1 MLFFGINYHGDGVQV
16 WKKTGINRKYG
27 VKTMNRLRKRY
38 LLNGFSLTPD
48 ERLLTHQGDPVHL
61 PKRPFDVLLFLVE
74 NRDRFVSRTELLDR
88 FWDGKDVYDDALRK
102 SVGAIRKAL
111 DDSDGARFIETRWGV
126 GYRYVG
132 PLKEEIVPHETV
144 TTEIQK
150 TTGVRIVFEEEETH
164 DETAAVQ
171 TTQAPPVNLIAV
183 RRKYARAFV
192 AVMAVAIA
200 IAGIAFIISRRASTA
215 IDNPGAPI
223 RSIAVL
229 PLKNLTGNAA
239 NDYLSDGVTESLITT
254 LSTVPDLKV
263 ISRGSVFSI
272 KDKEM
277 DPQTAG
283 RLLKTAALLEGSVR
297 QSGDKVRVNVR
308 LVTTTD
314 GEVLWAN
321 DTNDRAIAD
330 IFLIQ
335 DEIARSVTARLG
347 FKAGGDGRQQ
357 VARRHTANVEAY
369 QNYLKARY
377 FLNKRSSEGILKAID
392 YFQRAIDLDP
402 NYALAY
408 AGLAVGY
415 DKAYFYVQLPLQ
427 EVMPKQKAAAAK
439 ALQLDDSLAEAH
451 VAMATVYANNW
462 DLNDAAREEERAIQ
476 IDPLNV
482 EAHHNYAYRLID
494 LCKPDQAI
502 AEIKLAQEL
511 DPLNMVM
518 NIDVGEILLFARHT
532 DEAISSLRQA
542 IEMDSTRA
550 NAHWALGLAYEAKGM
565 NAECVAERLEELRLN
580 GETAETIAELRKAFE
595 SSGIEG
601 FWRRRLAQLKARP
614 GYTEPFAFV
623 NLYLSLGDK
632 DQTFAWLERA
642 YRDRNPFMVGIK
654 SSPRADILR
663 SDPRYDDLVR
673 RVGLS

>member
-1 MLFFGINYHGDGVQV
+1 MD
-16 WKKTGINRKYG
+16 
-27 VKTMNRLRKRY
+27 RLRKRY
-38 LLNGFSLTPD
+38 LLNGYSLAPD
-48 ERLLTHQGDPVHL
+48 EKLLTHHGEPVHL
-61 PKRPFDVLLFLVE
+61 PKRPFEVLLFLVE
-74 NRDRFVSRTELLDR
+74 HRDRFVSRGELLDR

-132 PLKEEIVPHETV
+132 PLQEEIVPHQTII
-144 TTEIQK
+144 TEIEK
-150 TTGVRIVFEEEETH
+150 TKAVRIVFEEEETH
-164 DETAAVQ
+164 GHTSAGQ
-171 TTQAPPVNLIAV
+171 TTGPPPVDLVTI
-183 RRKYARAFV
+183 RRTYTKAFV
-192 AVMAVAIA
+192 AVMVVTIAVAS
-200 IAGIAFIISRRASTA
+200 GAFLVSRRASRAT
-215 IDNPGAPI
+215 DNSTAPI

-229 PLKNLTGNAA
+229 PLKNLTGNTA

-254 LSTVPDLKV
+254 LSSVPDLKV
-263 ISRGSVFSI
+263 ISRGSAFSF
-272 KDKEM
+272 KDKQM
-277 DPQTAG
+277 DPQAAA
-283 RLLKTAALLEGSVR
+283 RQLKAAASLEGSLL

-308 LVTTTD
+308 LVSTAD
-314 GEVLWAN
+314 GEVLWAH

-347 FKAGGDGRQQ
+347 VKAGGDTREQI
-357 VARRHTANVEAY
+357 ARRHTANVEAY
-369 QNYLKARY
+369 QNYLRGRY
-377 FLNKRSSEGILKAID
+377 FLNKRSSEAILKSID

-402 NYALAY
+402 GYALAY
-408 AGLAVGY
+408 AGLAEGY
-415 DKAYFYVQLPLQ
+415 DKAYFYVPLPLN
-427 EVMPKQKAAAAK
+427 EVMPKQKAAALK

-451 VAMATVYANNW
+451 VAMATVYANSW
-462 DLNDAAREEERAIQ
+462 DLNNAAHEEERAIQ

-502 AEIKLAQEL
+502 AEIKRAQEL

-532 DEAISSLRQA
+532 DEAISALRQA
-542 IEMDSTRA
+542 IEMDPARA
-550 NAHWALGLAYEAKGM
+550 NAHWALGMAYEAKAM
-565 NAECVAERLEELRLN
+565 YADCVAEHLEEFRLN

-601 FWRRRLAQLKARP
+601 FWRRRLAQLKARR
-614 GYTEPFAFV
+614 GYTEPFEFV

-632 DQTFAWLERA
+632 EQVLAWLEKA

-654 SSPRADILR
+654 SSPRADMLR